1 MKFFITLC
9 VLFGFCM
16 SAFGEEAYLLKYL
29 GRNIFGYTYQVT
41 SKVDFLSVDRVIANR
56 GNCDTY
62 WDVINQVNDKDQRY
76 SIKSNKDYFGLSNA
90 ADISNKMQTKINN
103 FFFEAFGS
111 RAASVYLEGFG
122 KSYIFTSSCKAIEM
136 TIVTNY
142 GEKTF
147 TFNY

>member
-29 GRNIFGYTYQVT
+29 GRNIFGYSYQVT

-62 WDVINQVNDKDQRY
+62 WDVINQVNNEDQRY

-90 ADISNKMQTKINN
+90 ADISSKMQTKN
-103 FFFEAFGS
+103 
-111 RAASVYLEGFG
+111 
-122 KSYIFTSSCKAIEM
+122 
-136 TIVTNY
+136 
-142 GEKTF
+142 
-147 TFNY
+147 